1 VRIRITDSF
10 LTALRGLSEGRRAW
24 IIGRLEMFQANA
36 TDKVLRLRPLRCLDG
51 HFIIDSVRYDRIILR
66 REAEDLY
73 AAVDCGGHEIL
84 EEWTKLHGGGAS

>member
-1 VRIRITDSF
+1 MHHPPRESSDRV
-10 LTALRGLSEGRRAW
+10 TA
-24 IIGRLEMFQANA
+24 
-36 TDKVLRLRPLRCLDG
+36 LDG

-84 EEWTKLHGGGAS
+84 EEWRKLHGGGAS